1 MDAVSTAA
9 DSRQEGI
16 TMTDH
21 ATEQNLDLIHGLM
34 TSNDELAQVLQ
45 DNLTLCDQRGFK
57 PEIFIDSSDKVNNAN
72 SCSTTATM
80 TRRQQQGAARPTN
93 PRSVTRSAKIRA
105 KRRTPRLNLHPIYLI
120 PCASVYSSFF

>member
-1 MDAVSTAA
+1 
-9 DSRQEGI
+9 
-16 TMTDH
+16 MTDH
-21 ATEQNLDLIHGLM
+21 ATEQNLELILELM
-34 TSNDELAQVLQ
+34 TSNDELAQMVQ
-45 DNLTLCDQRGFK
+45 DIHTLCDQHEVK

-80 TRRQQQGAARPTN
+80 TRRQQQSAARLTN